1 MSVNIQLEWTP
12 NPSTLKYVVDRRL
25 LSSGAVN
32 FTHRDDAQKKSPL
45 ATKLMDVKGVTAVMV
60 GLNFVTVTKGDEG
73 EWDELND
80 AVMATLDSHLGA
92 NEPVVDE
99 EAVAAA
105 RAAVASSSDAGSV
118 EQRIRDILDTEIR
131 PAVAQDGG
139 DITLDRFD
147 GGIVYLH
154 MQGSCAGCPSSTAT
168 LKMGIEGRLRELIPE
183 VTEVVSV

>member
-25 LSSGAVN
+25 LASGAVN
-32 FTHRDDAQKKSPL
+32 FTNREDAEKKSPL
-45 ATKLMDVKGVTAVMV
+45 ARKLMEVKGVTAVMV
-60 GLNFVTVTKGDEG
+60 GTNFVTVTKGDEG
-73 EWDELND
+73 EWDEMND
-80 AVMATLDSHLGA
+80 EVMATLDSHLGA

-99 EAVAAA
+99 
-105 RAAVASSSDAGSV
+105 AAVAESRAALGAGGSV

-139 DITLDRFD
+139 DITLDRFEN
-147 GGIVYLH
+147 GTVFLH
-154 MQGSCAGCPSSTAT
+154 MQGSCSGCPSSTAT

-183 VTEVVSV
+183 VSEVVAV

>member
-25 LSSGAVN
+25 LASGAVN
-32 FTHRDDAQKKSPL
+32 FTQREEAEKKSPL
-45 ATKLMDVKGVTAVMV
+45 ARKLMDIQGVTAVMI
-60 GLNFVTVTKGDEG
+60 GLNFVTVTKGAEG

-80 AVMATLDSHLGA
+80 AVMSTLDTHLGA

-105 RAAVASSSDAGSV
+105 RAAMGESGSV
-118 EQRIRDILDTEIR
+118 EARIRDILDTEIR

-139 DITLDRFD
+139 DITLDRFES
-147 GGIVYLH
+147 GIVYLH
-154 MQGSCAGCPSSTAT
+154 MQGSCSGCPSSTAT

-183 VTEVVSV
+183 VSEVVAV

>member
-25 LSSGAVN
+25 VSSGAVN
-32 FTHRDDAQKKSPL
+32 ITSKEAAAEKSPL
-45 ATKLMDVKGVTAVMV
+45 ARKLMDIVGVTAVMI
-60 GLNFVTVTKGDEG
+60 GSNFITVTKGEEG

-80 AVMATLDSHLGA
+80 AVMATLDSHLSA

-99 EAVAAA
+99 AAVAAA
-105 RAAVASSSDAGSV
+105 RQAAGAAGSV
-118 EQRIRDILDTEIR
+118 EERIRDILDNEIR

-139 DITLDRFD
+139 DITLDRFEE
-147 GGIVYLH
+147 GIVYLH
-154 MQGSCAGCPSSTAT
+154 MQGACAGCPSSTAT
-168 LKMGIEGRLRELIPE
+168 LKMGIEGRLRDAIPE

>member
-1 MSVNIQLEWTP
+1 VNIQLEWTP
-12 NPSTLKYVVDRRL
+12 NPSTLKYVVDRKL

-32 FTHRDDAQKKSPL
+32 FTNREEAQKKSPL
-45 ATKLMDVKGVTAVMV
+45 ALKLMDVKGVQAVMV
-60 GLNFVTVTKGDEG
+60 GLNFVTVTKGEEG

-80 AVMATLDSHLGA
+80 AVMSTLDSHLGA

-99 EAVAAA
+99 EAVAAS
-105 RAAVASSSDAGSV
+105 RAAAATGAGGGEGSV
-118 EQRIRDILDTEIR
+118 EQRIRDILDAEIR

-139 DITLDRFD
+139 DITLDRVEN
-147 GGIVYLH
+147 GIVYLH

>member
-25 LSSGAVN
+25 VATGAVN
-32 FTHRDDAQKKSPL
+32 FTSREVAQEKSPL
-45 ATKLMDVKGVTAVMV
+45 ALKLMDIQGVQAVMI
-60 GLNFVTVTKGDEG
+60 GTNFVTVTKGESG

-99 EAVAAA
+99 AAVAAA
-105 RAAVASSSDAGSV
+105 RQAASAGNSV
-118 EQRIRDILDTEIR
+118 EDRIRDILDNEIR

-139 DITLDRFD
+139 DITLDRFEE
-147 GGIVYLH
+147 GIVYLQ
-154 MQGSCAGCPSSTAT
+154 MKGSCAGCPSSTAT
-168 LKMGIEGRLRELIPE
+168 LKMGIEGRLRDAIPE
-183 VTEVVSV
+183 VLEVVSV

>member
-25 LSSGAVN
+25 LAGGAVN
-32 FTHRDDAQKKSPL
+32 FTQREEAEKKSPL
-45 ATKLMDVKGVTAVMV
+45 ARKLMDVKGVSAVMI

-80 AVMATLDSHLGA
+80 AVMSTLDSHLEA

-99 EAVAAA
+99 EALAAA
-105 RAAVASSSDAGSV
+105 RAAVGTDASGSV
-118 EQRIRDILDTEIR
+118 EQRIREILDAEIR

-139 DITLDRFD
+139 DITLDRFEN
-147 GGIVYLH
+147 GIVYLH
-154 MQGSCAGCPSSTAT
+154 MKGSCSGCPSSTAT
-168 LKMGIEGRLRELIPE
+168 LKMGIESRLREVIPE
-183 VTEVVSV
+183 VVEVVSI

>member
-32 FTHRDDAQKKSPL
+32 FTNREDAEKKSPL
-45 ATKLMDVKGVTAVMV
+45 ALKLMDVKGVTAVMV

-99 EAVAAA
+99 EALKAS
-105 RAAVASSSDAGSV
+105 RAASGVVEGSV
-118 EQRIRDILDTEIR
+118 EQRIRDILDAEIR

-139 DITLDRFD
+139 DITLDRFES
-147 GGIVYLH
+147 GIVYLH
-154 MQGSCAGCPSSTAT
+154 MQGSCSGCPSSTAT